1 MLVRITEDVLDP
13 AEAIAAVADP
23 AAGAIDVF
31 MGVVRNSNMGRDVAY
46 LEYDA
51 YPPMGEKLMA
61 ELAQEAI
68 EEYGLRKVAIMH
80 RIGRLEIGETSL
92 LIALS
97 SGHRSEA
104 FAGGKWLV
112 DEVKRRLP
120 VWKKEVWSDGEEWI
134 EGPESLGMQQGGA
147 GPARR

>member
-23 AAGAIDVF
+23 GAGAIDVF
-31 MGVVRNSNMGRDVAY
+31 MGVVRNSNLGRDVAY

-51 YPPMGEKLMA
+51 YPPMAEKLLA

-68 EEYGLRKVAIMH
+68 DEYGLRKVAILH

-97 SGHRSEA
+97 SGHRAEA

-134 EGPESLGMQQGGA
+134 EGPESLGMRQSDA
-147 GPARR
+147 GPAGR